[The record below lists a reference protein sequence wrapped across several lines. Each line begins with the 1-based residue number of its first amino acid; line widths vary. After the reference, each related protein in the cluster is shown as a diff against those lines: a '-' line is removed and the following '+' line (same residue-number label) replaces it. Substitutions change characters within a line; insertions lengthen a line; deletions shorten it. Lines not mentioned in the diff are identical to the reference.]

1 MPSGEGIDHILG
13 ANMKSDVREC
23 GLLWDMAHVQRRKKV
38 FLKKPCRRSKV
49 KVCV

>member
-1 MPSGEGIDHILG
+1 
-13 ANMKSDVREC
+13 MKSGIREC
-23 GLLWDMAHVQRRKKV
+23 SLLWDGVHVQRWKKV